1 MYVPFLAYFA
11 PNEISLYFVRI
22 HCQSSLHEGRLPCIK
37 IPTRK
42 IFDASHVVR
51 IKLR

>member
-11 PNEISLYFVRI
+11 PNELSLYFVRI

-42 IFDASHVVR
+42 ILAASQVVI
-51 IKLR
+51 IKVA